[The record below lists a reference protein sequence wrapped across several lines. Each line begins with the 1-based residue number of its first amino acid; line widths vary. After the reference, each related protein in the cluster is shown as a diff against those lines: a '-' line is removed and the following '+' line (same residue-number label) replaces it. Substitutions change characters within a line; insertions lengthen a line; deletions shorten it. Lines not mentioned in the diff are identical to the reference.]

1 MEIERLIKIIP
12 ANSLLDK
19 ILAYVDGCTDA
30 PDEYILTSTLAAM
43 ATALGSNVWTP
54 FGANSIYSNLY
65 IIKIGES
72 SRIRKTTS
80 DRIVVQFLNEV
91 CKDRVFPNDITPER
105 LIAKM
110 ENSPSCLLR
119 FTEIGGSF
127 KKMESTRY
135 LNGFKPLITE
145 FYDNDLYQKELK
157 GGKKDGEVNVVEV
170 PCVSI
175 LGSSTLEWFQQ
186 GITMDDIA
194 SGLIPRF
201 LFSYVKK
208 PTKTK
213 IIFPKKADPTLKDSI
228 VEDFKLLMERWTGE
242 KTLSK
247 EALQIYE
254 DWCKSTNAELDN
266 DPTLEKVAS
275 FFDRIE
281 KSVLKI
287 ALLMEGM
294 LQVRKKEKFENVET
308 ISEPAINLA
317 VQFGLYFQ
325 DCAKELVIK
334 ELKLNRFDSDMKR
347 IVKALKKHGKDC
359 PKRAL
364 SADTGIYG
372 FQLRDILEAME
383 DLQMVEN
390 YSENTSGGLS
400 FRVKLL
406 NDEPIDKKETEE
418 KKEPQAIKTTEVSP
432 EKEEFPT
439 WDI

>member
-1 MEIERLIKIIP
+1 MFNFKEFINDLP
-12 ANSLLDK
+12 SNCLLEK

-43 ATALGSNVWTP
+43 ATTLGSNVWIP
-54 FGANSIYSNLY
+54 FGASSIYSNLY

-110 ENSPSCLLR
+110 QANPSCLLR
-119 FTEIGGSF
+119 FAEIGGSF

-145 FYDNDLYQKELK
+145 FYDNDMYQKELK
-157 GGKKDGEVNVVEV
+157 GGRKDGEVNVVEV

-213 IIFPKKADPTLKDSI
+213 ITFPKKADPTLKDSI
-228 VEDFKLLMERWTGE
+228 VEDFKLLMDSWTGE

-247 EALQIYE
+247 EALQTYE
-254 DWCKSTNAELDN
+254 DWCKSTDAKLDN
-266 DPTLEKVAS
+266 DPTLEKAAS

-294 LQVRKKEKFENVET
+294 LQVMKKGKFKNAET
-308 ISEPAINLA
+308 ISVLAISLA
-317 VQFGLYFQ
+317 IQFGMYFQ

-347 IVKALKKHGKDC
+347 IVKALKKHDKDC
-359 PKRAL
+359 AKRVL
-364 SADTGIYG
+364 SQDTGIYG
-372 FQLRDILEAME
+372 YQLRDILEAME
-383 DLQMVEN
+383 ELQMVES
-390 YSENTSGGLS
+390 YSQNTSGGLS

-406 NDEPIDKKETEE
+406 NDEPIDKKEG
-418 KKEPQAIKTTEVSP
+418 VNM
-432 EKEEFPT
+432 
-439 WDI
+439 